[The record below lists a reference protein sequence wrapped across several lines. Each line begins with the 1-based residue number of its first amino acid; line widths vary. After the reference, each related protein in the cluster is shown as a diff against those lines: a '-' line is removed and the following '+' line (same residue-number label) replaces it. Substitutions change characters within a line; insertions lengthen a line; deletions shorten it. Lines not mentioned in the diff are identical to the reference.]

1 VDGQS
6 VDEQVI
12 DGQAVPEPDLDDL
25 SDFDPWDR
33 NRLREPDEFE
43 IGLGLFL
50 PLPLDEDNFFVPP
63 ANPQSGEFNDAGE
76 DEEEWFLENDQGGF
90 EDDWFD

>member
-1 VDGQS
+1 MNLAKYAEV
-6 VDEQVI
+6 
-12 DGQAVPEPDLDDL
+12 VPEPVEVPP
-25 SDFDPWDR
+25 FR
-33 NRLREPDEFE
+33 
-43 IGLGLFL
+43 LFL
-50 PLPLDEDNFFVPP
+50 EPLPLDEDNFFVPP